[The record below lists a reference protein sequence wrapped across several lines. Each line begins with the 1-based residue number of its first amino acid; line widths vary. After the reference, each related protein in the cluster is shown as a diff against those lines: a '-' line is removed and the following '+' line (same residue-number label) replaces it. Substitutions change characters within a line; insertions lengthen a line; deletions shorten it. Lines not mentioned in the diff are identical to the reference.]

1 MITLT
6 LSMSDLAAKIHYLLK
21 LRKMQVGAV
30 GGQSP

>member
-21 LRKMQVGAV
+21 RWKISVGAV